1 MIPFLLVCLGGA
13 VGSGARYLVA
23 TWMAR
28 ALGTDFPR
36 GTLFVNL
43 TGSFLLAALL
53 AGALEGGGLSPN
65 TRLFLGAG
73 VLGGYT
79 TYSSFNFETLA
90 LVEQGSWA
98 LAGANLAFTVVGCL
112 VAGLAGLALGRW
124 AFAA

>member
-1 MIPFLLVCLGGA
+1 VLPFLLVCLGGA
-13 VGSGARYLVA
+13 IGSGTRYLVA
-23 TWMAR
+23 TWAAR
-28 ALGTDFPR
+28 VLGSDFPR
-36 GTLFVNL
+36 GTLFVNV

-53 AGALEGGGLSPN
+53 AGALEGSGLSPN
-65 TRLFLGAG
+65 TRLFLGTG

-98 LAGANLAFTVVGCL
+98 LAGANLALTVVGCL
-112 VAGLAGLALGRW
+112 MAGLAGLALGRW